1 MSRRILIAAL
11 FVLGLLHGASAQTA
25 AGDVFAGHWRQ
36 VASNAGQCK
45 TCSLTVSRRDTT
57 YRVVASNGWSAKVKQ
72 LASRAIE
79 TYVGGGRW
87 ERSPPRIDPKRLLT
101 TYFVVK
107 DERLHLTLL
116 LTRPDGSQWRIEAV
130 FERELPVA

>member
-11 FVLGLLHGASAQTA
+11 FMLGLLYGASAQTA

-45 TCSLTVSRRDTT
+45 TCSLTVSRRETGFL
-57 YRVVASNGWSAKVKQ
+57 VVASNGWSAKVKQ

-79 TYVGGGRW
+79 TYVGGGHW
-87 ERSPPRIDPKRLLT
+87 ERSPPRIDPSRRLAA
-101 TYFVVK
+101 YFVVR
-107 DERLHLTLL
+107 DEQLL
-116 LTRPDGSQWRIEAV
+116 LTLVLKRPNGAPWRISAV
-130 FERELPVA
+130 FERAVPTV